1 MMDIKNNFYVVTL
14 IRLMKEL
21 GIFSKRRKQFIRL
34 LYDEVEVAYID
45 TPALLAS
52 TILHSDKAVQKYM
65 DMVMPKQCYDI
76 ALWLVNNGY
85 EKNIENVDYAWLK
98 DIIRTLS
105 LKYSLKKKYRIGST
119 EISSKMRDLFFGNIF
134 YEK

>member
-1 MMDIKNNFYVVTL
+1 MMGIKDNFYVVTL

-21 GIFSKRRKQFIRL
+21 GVYSKRRKQFIRL
-34 LYDEVEVAYID
+34 LYDEVEMAYIS

-52 TILHSDKAVQKYM
+52 TILRREKSVQKYM

-76 ALWLVNNGY
+76 ALWLVKNGY
-85 EKNIENVDYAWLK
+85 EKNIENVDYVWLK
-98 DIIRTLS
+98 DIIRTFS
-105 LKYSLKKKYRIGST
+105 LMYNLKKKYRIDSK
-119 EISSKMRDLFFGNIF
+119 EISSKMSDLFFGDMF

>member
-1 MMDIKNNFYVVTL
+1 MGIKNNFYVVTL

-21 GIFSKRRKQFIRL
+21 GIYSKRREQFIQL
-34 LYDEVEVAYID
+34 LYDEVEMAYID

-52 TILHSDKAVQKYM
+52 TILQREKAVQKYM

-76 ALWLVNNGY
+76 ALWLVKNGY

-98 DIIRTLS
+98 DIIRTWS
-105 LKYSLKKKYRIGST
+105 LKYNLKKKCRIGSK
-119 EISSKMRDLFFGNIF
+119 EISSEMSDLFFGDIL